1 LTPVARRWPVVVAA
15 MEVPSAGGAPQGA
28 TGVEV
33 ADAGSRLGDS
43 VVGLLL
49 HLVVRGTGA
58 GVARSAAPGD
68 EAPPPRSSST
78 VSPGVSGYAYQVL
91 PALCLRPSTRGGG
104 R

>member
-1 LTPVARRWPVVVAA
+1 
-15 MEVPSAGGAPQGA
+15 MEVSSAGGAPQGA
-28 TGVEV
+28 AGVEV

-68 EAPPPRSSST
+68 EAPPPRSSSI
-78 VSPGVSGYAYQVL
+78 VRGIWLCLPGSPGSL
-91 PALCLRPSTRGGG
+91 PPSIN
-104 R
+104 